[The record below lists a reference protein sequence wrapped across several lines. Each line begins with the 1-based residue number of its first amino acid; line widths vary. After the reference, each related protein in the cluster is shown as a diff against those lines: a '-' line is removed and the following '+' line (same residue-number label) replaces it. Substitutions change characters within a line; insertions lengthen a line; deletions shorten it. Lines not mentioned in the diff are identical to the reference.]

1 MKSLA
6 TMLAMAKSMAESLG
20 VRIWKGM
27 RCGYYLTVGEL
38 LGLYRSEGFNR
49 RGSAMRRHIE
59 AWMGLD
65 EAVLEG
71 SDEDLTSAVW
81 FPCPEGKETLV
92 MVRSH
97 ECGGRYVTKIDR
109 TEWPVLR
116 KMHGIQ
122 EVLS

>member
-6 TMLAMAKSMAESLG
+6 TMLAMAKAKAESFG
-20 VRIWKGM
+20 VRVWKGV
-27 RCGYYLTVGEL
+27 RCGFFLTIGEL
-38 LGLYRSEGFNR
+38 LGLYRSEGFN
-49 RGSAMRRHIE
+49 GKGTAMRHHLV

-65 EAVLEG
+65 EAVVEG

-92 MVRSH
+92 MVRSQ
-97 ECGGRYVTKIDR
+97 ECGGHFVTKIDR

-116 KMHGIQ
+116 QMHGIQ
-122 EVLS
+122 EVLA